1 MSFEPSDFSV
11 KEAIKKL
18 PGLGDGEL
26 AGLYEAELAGR
37 NRVSLLRAIT
47 SARDEL
53 REDAPAAPPLAPAAE
68 NPRIE
73 RRPGRPGAAA
83 AAYIKVE
90 G

>member
-11 KEAIKKL
+11 KEAAKKL
-18 PGLGDGEL
+18 PGLDDGEL
-26 AGLYEAELAGR
+26 AGLYEVELAGR

-53 REDAPAAPPLAPAAE
+53 REDAPAPSPARLAATLRAYDPAQPGSAPAS
-68 NPRIE
+68 
-73 RRPGRPGAAA
+73 
-83 AAYIKVE
+83 YTKVE